1 MSWGVVWGWVPG
13 SVPGYRCLNS
23 GQPSGRP
30 APLAS
35 PAAPPFPLNRA
46 VEAQTLHQTPNYRNL
61 TKPNPPLPAPFPA
74 AGFED
79 YDKVRKD
86 PNLATLR
93 KSPKFKRVIDRYDEP
108 IINEGA
114 IKALKSLFSFG
125 KKSDDDEL

>member
-1 MSWGVVWGWVPG
+1 MCPSLGHPRW
-13 SVPGYRCLNS
+13 
-23 GQPSGRP
+23 QPTH
-30 APLAS
+30 LAS
-35 PAAPPFPLNRA
+35 PGPCNHFIHPPIEVVDLNRS
-46 VEAQTLHQTPNYRNL
+46 LKHL
-61 TKPNPPLPAPFPA
+61 TVAIPPPGPVPPPLPLPA
-74 AGFED
+74 TGFED

-125 KKSDDDEL
+125 KKSDNDEL